1 MTSIGKQDSGVYPL
15 AEGLELKKTLDI
27 NVKETS
33 ALKNISVSLA
43 SSQ

>member
-15 AEGLELKKTLDI
+15 AKGLELTKTLDI
-27 NVKETS
+27 NVEETN
-33 ALKNISVSLA
+33 ALKNISESLA